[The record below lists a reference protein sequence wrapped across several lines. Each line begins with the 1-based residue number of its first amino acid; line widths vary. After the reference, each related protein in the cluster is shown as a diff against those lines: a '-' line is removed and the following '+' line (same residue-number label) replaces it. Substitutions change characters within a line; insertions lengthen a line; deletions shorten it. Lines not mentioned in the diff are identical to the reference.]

1 MTNSPRGT
9 LVVVAL
15 VAACLAAWGCSGT
28 KNRGPAT
35 EVSPNGPPPYPDP
48 GGAAP
53 GAEGPGPNLR
63 QTMNRIGKGD
73 NALDRLLERELQA
86 DAPAWE
92 TIQPQAA
99 EYARLTAD
107 LGKATPRKGS
117 QESWAKL
124 AAAFAESA
132 AALDRAAK
140 AQDVTAARKAQE
152 TLHAS
157 CMECHRQHRGGPG
170 GPGGF
175 GPGGPGGR
183 GPGGPPR

>member
-1 MTNSPRGT
+1 MMTNSPRGA
-9 LVVVAL
+9 LLLVAL
-15 VAACLAAWGCSGT
+15 VAVFLAAWGCGNT

-35 EVSPNGPPPYPDP
+35 QPS
-48 GGAAP
+48 
-53 GAEGPGPNLR
+53 AEGPGPGAPPGMAPGPEGAGPNVR
-63 QTMNRIGKGD
+63 QAMNRIGKGPQS
-73 NALDRLLERELQA
+73 LDSLLEKELQA
-86 DAPAWE
+86 EPPAWD

-117 QESWAKL
+117 PESWSKL
-124 AAAFAESA
+124 SAAFAESA
-132 AALDRAAK
+132 TALNRAAQAK
-140 AQDVTAARKAQE
+140 DAKAAREAQQ

-175 GPGGPGGR
+175 GGR
-183 GPGGPPR
+183 GPGGPPQ